1 MKFPENVWSS
11 DQGHVVS
18 VINPRTLLYRRNIWL
33 TYKILRFWSIIM
45 SKTQNANISARLL
58 RSFVTI
64 HFLKIAGLLENSKI
78 LGRSLRSLLIFYKFL
93 TRVFFWSNW
102 NNECCNTQG
111 CYCADKICD
120 WPWNKILRSRRMVCL
135 RKKWEIR
142 LAHSARS

>member
-1 MKFPENVWSS
+1 M
-11 DQGHVVS
+11 
-18 VINPRTLLYRRNIWL
+18 YRRNIWL
-33 TYKILRFWSIIM
+33 TYKILRFWSIIT
-45 SKTQNANISARLL
+45 SKTQNAKISARSL

-78 LGRSLRSLLIFYKFL
+78 LGRSLRSLVIFYKFL

-135 RKKWEIR
+135 RKKMR
-142 LAHSARS
+142 NSAGSLRSLVIVLKTFLKCLVFWSRPYHED